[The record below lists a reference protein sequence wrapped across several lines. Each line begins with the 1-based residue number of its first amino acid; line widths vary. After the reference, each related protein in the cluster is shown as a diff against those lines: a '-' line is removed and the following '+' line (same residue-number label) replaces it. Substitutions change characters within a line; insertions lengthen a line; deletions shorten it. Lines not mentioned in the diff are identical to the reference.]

1 MNEGSASILS
11 VLVDGLFHLT
21 LYNGWT
27 VNPLYILRDSGLK
40 FRSLWCFSPEL
51 LEKTTLRI

>member
-1 MNEGSASILS
+1 MNEGSALILS

-40 FRSLWCFSPEL
+40 FLKFMVFLS
-51 LEKTTLRI
+51 